1 MRVRIHN
8 LIHKSGIL
16 WILARF
22 SLSTFSYREVP
33 TQLTENLVLY
43 GWEKNKVE
51 IENYFNQQK
60 KRDLFNNWH
69 NELGLILGGVLAITG
84 YFNYYDQVS
93 EQIVSMQSSTVSQY
107 NNSRQILDEQREAI
121 KSQYEIEQ
129 SLIKEIE
136 SKQKS
141 ADGTVVQLTKE
152 EQQHIRVLISGM
164 DESNEP

>member
-1 MRVRIHN
+1 MIK
-8 LIHKSGIL
+8 IK
-16 WILARF
+16 A
-22 SLSTFSYREVP
+22 
-33 TQLTENLVLY
+33 
-43 GWEKNKVE
+43 
-51 IENYFNQQK
+51 
-60 KRDLFNNWH
+60 RDLFNNWH